1 MCSMLSL
8 LTPRQSDQ
16 VGGPI
21 GSLRE
26 AKKVESYPNYDSAY
40 LARRLGAANPQ
51 ILERNRYNSPAAG
64 FNSVTDELVYLQNAT
79 KGYEAEAEEC
89 LKKEFKDWLTGVH
102 PDNINPQSY
111 DNDRGGAIRRDMHGQ
126 RVEGW
131 KPTWWGPH
139 QLTYLP
145 GVREYLREQAERADK
160 NSLDLNVLAHLGP
173 QNLEEA
179 WAYFKHWVKA
189 RPVGPEVCLNPSS
202 IDPETEREL
211 PLRAGPIHMQH
222 DTKIHPD
229 RFTPNYAVMRT
240 RGGFFDGL
248 LGDLPSDLAPPISP
262 VQSGPSALSSTVSP
276 LRSGSSALTSTV
288 SPLRSGSSA
297 LSSTVSPLRTPTLEE
312 ALFLD
317 DPLRQSLP
325 VELPGQEWRLE
336 SPRIRFLDGPRA
348 DPLDVDPFDADE
360 NSVRLEE
367 IIQDYD
373 GSDEQYNRLQ
383 TLAEELDDGDGADM
397 SVPFTPNAQSAPSP
411 SLGLGLTPAP
421 QPRPTWNPDPPD
433 AAQID
438 REFSQVFDAPSDR
451 STSSPR
457 YTPGGTA
464 TAGYSPYPEVRP
476 SFVTPSMS
484 ASSSSAGSG
493 RPAAGRLSVRRAPFQ
508 SPTRDFG
515 AAAPQETQAGRR
527 VAFQIPQLG
536 TGLARRLSQSFR

>member
-1 MCSMLSL
+1 MLSL

-26 AKKVESYPNYDSAY
+26 AKKVESYPNYDAAY

-51 ILERNRYNSPAAG
+51 ILERNRYNTPGAG
-64 FNSVTDELVYLQNAT
+64 FGRITDELVYLQNAT

-102 PDNINPQSY
+102 PDNINPQNY
-111 DNDRGGAIRRDMHGQ
+111 DNDRGGAVRRDMHGV
-126 RVEGW
+126 RVDGW
-131 KPTWWGPH
+131 KPTWWGPN

-145 GVREYLREQAERADK
+145 GVREYLREQAIRADK
-160 NSLDLNVLAHLGP
+160 NSLDLNTLAHLGP
-173 QNLEEA
+173 QNVEEA

-189 RPVGPEVCLNPSS
+189 RPVGPEVCLNPSP
-202 IDPETEREL
+202 IDPDTEIEL

-222 DTKIHPD
+222 DTAIHPGG
-229 RFTPNYAVMRT
+229 FTPNYALMRNGGGT
-240 RGGFFDGL
+240 FGGF
-248 LGDLPSDLAPPISP
+248 LGGASAALGPPP
-262 VQSGPSALSSTVSP
+262 PP
-276 LRSGSSALTSTV
+276 V

-360 NSVRLEE
+360 NFVRLEE

-397 SVPFTPNAQSAPSP
+397 SVPFTPNVQPAPSP

-438 REFSQVFDAPSDR
+438 REFSQFFDAPSDR

-457 YTPGGTA
+457 YTPG
-464 TAGYSPYPEVRP
+464 PEVRP

-493 RPAAGRLSVRRAPFQ
+493 RPAAGRFSVRKAPYQ

-515 AAAPQETQAGRR
+515 AADPQETRAGRR
-527 VAFQIPQLG
+527 VAFLPQLG
-536 TGLARRLSQSFR
+536 PGLARRLSQSFR